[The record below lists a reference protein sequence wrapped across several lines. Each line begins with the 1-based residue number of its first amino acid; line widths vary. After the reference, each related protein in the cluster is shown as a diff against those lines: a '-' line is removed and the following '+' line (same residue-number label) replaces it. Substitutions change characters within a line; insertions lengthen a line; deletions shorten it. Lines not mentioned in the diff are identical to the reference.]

1 MGFLDKGFTET
12 PIDFILLHNDNYTF
26 KVLREKMNSLKQWII
41 FRKNFFKEIESNNT
55 MIQEEMKR
63 DNAVLLEKLS
73 VGNRILTVITA
84 IEISIIIAIIMSFI
98 SKFFIG

>member
-1 MGFLDKGFTET
+1 
-12 PIDFILLHNDNYTF
+12 
-26 KVLREKMNSLKQWII
+26 
-41 FRKNFFKEIESNNT
+41 